1 MSTPSRT
8 TRFFALTAALLLT
21 VMGTP
26 PAAAQTFAE
35 AMAAYE
41 RGDYA
46 TALRWFR
53 IHAEQGNA
61 SAQSNLAASRF
72 SSSEQELREKEVRN
86 RDRVGVRLTPAELAK
101 AQRLVREWRP
111 RESTAQEKRPPRT
124 TASTPE
130 ATAGDADDTG
140 ARIANLQLALR
151 RLGYDPGPADGILGA
166 RTRAA
171 IRAFQTDAGLPVTG
185 QISER
190 LESAVLAAVAAAGQA
205 LASTPDPAR
214 RVLEREYRNDRVMP
228 WRRALASLSGAEITA
243 QGFHGGF
250 SPSERQSVPVSLALV
265 PLSMRWI
272 ARRTAIVCE
281 AGR

>member
-1 MSTPSRT
+1 MPRPFDGSGFTPSR
-8 TRFFALTAALLLT
+8 
-21 VMGTP
+21 GTP
-26 PAAAQTFAE
+26 AHSPISLPRVLIVGTTSR
-35 AMAAYE
+35 E
-41 RGDYA
+41 RG
-46 TALRWFR
+46 TEPW
-53 IHAEQGNA
+53 G
-61 SAQSNLAASRF
+61 S
-72 SSSEQELREKEVRN
+72 
-86 RDRVGVRLTPAELAK
+86 GCLTPAELAK
-101 AQRLVREWRP
+101 AQRLAREW
-111 RESTAQEKRPPRT
+111 PPGIDGTIKASSGT